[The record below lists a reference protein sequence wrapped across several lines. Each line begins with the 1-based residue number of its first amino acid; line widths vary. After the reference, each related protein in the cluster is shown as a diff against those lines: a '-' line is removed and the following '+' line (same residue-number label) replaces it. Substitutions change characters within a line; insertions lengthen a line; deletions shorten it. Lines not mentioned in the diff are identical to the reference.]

1 MNFVDTIEVGTRIR
15 AIREQNNLTLKELAK
30 RTGLD
35 VGQLSRI
42 ESNKVGARES
52 TFRRIAAGL
61 GVSADTFNIKRKTA
75 VKKMSC
81 SLMGIRDTG
90 SSQDD
95 LNFDAAELY
104 AISEQVSEDY
114 TPYDEKMKDAF
125 PVCALHLRPQTSHGY
140 IIARENCRAALQAV
154 QVVEQHAGV
163 VPRALI
169 QLTLPIL
176 PTAQGAALLARHVRT
191 MLGIGD
197 ALCYDYFE
205 LLARHGIRTLEL
217 QLTDEVGSLSVN
229 ESSLNQATI
238 FISSG
243 CASTQNTPER
253 KIYSLVT
260 ELANILM
267 ENARKASIIERV
279 PAEQLL
285 SDEKFTRHFAALF
298 LIPAEAVQETMRQ
311 YRLTPERWNYDLML
325 SVKNR
330 FGVSAQAFCYRLLEL
345 GHITEPLAAD
355 FRTRIETH
363 YEEVRRSNI
372 PAFPHS
378 SIRAFLPFEPS
389 PTDRATRLNAFLCD
403 LIQLMPSER
412 VDEPA
417 SRAALRMLKKLGCIE
432 KGKSK

>member
-15 AIREQNNLTLKELAK
+15 AIREQKKLTLKELAT

-42 ESNKVGARES
+42 ESNKVGARVS
-52 TFRRIAAGL
+52 TFQRIADGL
-61 GVSADTFNIKRKTA
+61 GVPAETFIAKSRPSKKLCCSMSAMREVKNSADDLVFDKGEQQAQALR
-75 VKKMSC
+75 MS
-81 SLMGIRDTG
+81 
-90 SSQDD
+90 
-95 LNFDAAELY
+95 EP
-104 AISEQVSEDY
+104 SEEYKVE
-114 TPYDEKMKDAF
+114 EF
-125 PVCALHLRPQTSHGY
+125 PICALHLRPQTSHGF
-140 IIARENCRAALQAV
+140 IIARENCRAALKAT
-154 QVVEQHAGV
+154 QVVEQLAGV
-163 VPRALI
+163 SPRALV

-176 PTAQGAALLARHVRT
+176 PTTEGAALLARQVRT
-191 MLGIGD
+191 MLGIGE
-197 ALCYDYFE
+197 AVCYDYFE

-217 QLTDEVGSLSVN
+217 QLPDEVGSLALY

-243 CASTQNTPER
+243 TSTQNTPER

-267 ENARKASIIERV
+267 ENARKAGIIEKV
-279 PAEQLL
+279 PAAQLL

-298 LIPAEAVQETMRQ
+298 LIPAESVQETMRL

-345 GHITEPLAAD
+345 GHITEVLAAD
-355 FRTRIETH
+355 FRTRIEAH
-363 YEEVRRSNI
+363 YDEVRT
-372 PAFPHS
+372 HKL
-378 SIRAFLPFEPS
+378 LPFEPS
-389 PTDRATRLNAFLCD
+389 PTDRAARLNAFLCD
-403 LIQLMPSER
+403 LIQLMPSES
-412 VDEPA
+412 VDAPDGL
-417 SRAALRMLKKLGCIE
+417 AALRMLKKLGCTE